1 MSGAPDRGRGSVR
14 RTVGLSSIYR
24 VVIHLQAICTG
35 RLRPGFTHAGLSSGD
50 RLRRMSGWLA
60 ALALFVTG
68 LVAGILNVI
77 AGGGSF
83 LTLPVLIFTGLP
95 ATIANATNRVGILVQ
110 NVGAVWGFHRHR
122 KLDWRWTAT
131 TALPAAVG
139 ALGGTWLALA
149 LSDEAFRKILA
160 FLMVVVT
167 LWTLLS
173 KSRAPGERDEAPPP
187 PSGWRSAAL
196 VAACFGVGV
205 YGGFVQAGVGFFIL
219 AVLGMAGL
227 DLVRGNA
234 LKVLIVLLFT
244 TLSLGLFA
252 WQGKVEWV
260 PGLVLGAGTLLG
272 GQIGVH
278 LTVLKGHRWVR
289 MVVTAAV
296 IVFAVLLW
304 LRG

>member
-1 MSGAPDRGRGSVR
+1 M
-14 RTVGLSSIYR
+14 
-24 VVIHLQAICTG
+24 
-35 RLRPGFTHAGLSSGD
+35 PGWPSL
-50 RLRRMSGWLA
+50 
-60 ALALFVTG
+60 LALFTAG
-68 LVAGILNVI
+68 LVAGVLNVV

-95 ATIANATNRVGILVQ
+95 ATVANGTNRIGILLQ

-122 KLDWRWTAT
+122 KLDWRWTAA
-131 TALPAAVG
+131 TAGPAAVG
-139 ALGGTWLALA
+139 ALAGTWLALEI
-149 LSDEAFRKILA
+149 SDDAFRRILA
-160 FLMVVVT
+160 FLMVAVT
-167 LWTLLS
+167 LWTLLG
-173 KSRAPGERDEAPPP
+173 KDRGPGEQTEAPERPT
-187 PSGWRSAAL
+187 GWRNVAL
-196 VAACFGVGV
+196 MAGCFGVGV

-244 TLSLGLFA
+244 VLSVAIFA
-252 WQGKVEWV
+252 WQGKVEWL
-260 PGLVLGAGTLLG
+260 PGLVLGAGTLVG

-296 IVFAVLLW
+296 TVFAILLW